1 MKITLLLLLV
11 LSLTFSTNAYNL
23 KSNIKVNHEIYNA
36 ELNEVLNEVLD
47 VDENKFAAELQ
58 RRNKIVIIDGDFN
71 KIREETVDKLENLN
85 NQSMLVPFIYRSQ
98 FITKVHNVSYYM
110 LEKQ

>member
-1 MKITLLLLLV
+1 MKTTILFLLG

-23 KSNIKVNHEIYNA
+23 KSNIKVNHEIHNA

-47 VDENKFAAELQ
+47 VNENKFAAELQ
-58 RRNKIVIIDGDFN
+58 RKNKIVIIDGDFN
-71 KIREETVDKLENLN
+71 KIREESVDKLDNLN

-110 LEKQ
+110 LEKK